1 MIIGVPKEIKPY
13 EFRVAMT
20 PEAARSLVSEG
31 HQVLV
36 EHQAGV
42 GSGFSDQA
50 FRENGARVVTNHRE
64 IFKHSDLILKVKEP
78 WTGELRL
85 FHPGQILFT
94 FLHLAANPQVMR
106 ELLKRRVTALAY
118 ETVQTEDGRLSIL
131 APMSEIAG
139 KMAALLGANYLRKDL
154 GGKGVVISGVG
165 GKDRGQ
171 VLVLGVGNVGRHAAE
186 VLYGMGAEVVLYDH
200 DPVRLEA
207 LRKELGAR
215 CTVLHDPADLPQ
227 RVASSDLVI
236 GAILVPGGKTPC
248 LISTPMIQKM
258 AAGSVIVDV
267 AIDQGGTVAGIKP
280 TTLKQ
285 PVYTKYG
292 VLHCG
297 VTNLP
302 SLAAR
307 SATIALSA
315 QTLPYIHKIANLGL
329 DAALNSDP
337 SLQKGLNLWDGKV
350 VHPALVG

>member
-13 EFRVAMT
+13 EFRVSMT

-36 EHQAGV
+36 EHHAGL
-42 GSGFSDQA
+42 GSGFSDRT
-50 FRENGARVVTNHRE
+50 FRENGARVIANRGE
-64 IFKHSDLILKVKEP
+64 LFKKSQLVLKVKEP
-78 WTGELRL
+78 LPGELRL

-94 FLHLAANPQVMR
+94 FLHLAANPQVMC

-118 ETVQTEDGRLSIL
+118 ETVQTADGRLPIL

-186 VLYGMGAEVVLYDH
+186 VLHGMGAEVVLYDH
-200 DPVRLEA
+200 DPVRLET
-207 LRKELGAR
+207 LRKELGDR
-215 CTVLHDPADLPQ
+215 CAVLHNPADLPQ
-227 RVASSDLVI
+227 RVANSDLVI

-248 LISTPMIQKM
+248 LISTPMIKKM

-285 PVYTKYG
+285 PVYTRYG

-307 SATIALSA
+307 SATIALCA
-315 QTLPYIHKIANLGL
+315 QTLPYIQKIAKLGL
-329 DAALNSDP
+329 DAVLAVDP
-337 SLQKGLNLWDGKV
+337 SLQKGLNLREGEI